1 MLELIICDDETVF
14 RKDLK
19 KTLETELDLSGI
31 SYKSKEFC
39 CAEDMIKE
47 LCASKDG
54 QIFFL
59 DIEMDKLNGMDA
71 ARLIRAQN
79 SSAVIIFITSYTDF
93 VFQGYE
99 VKALNYILKPYKNE
113 KILEVLHSALKELE
127 LSDDTGLYIEQRT
140 GGIRLPF
147 RTIRYL
153 FSEKHSVHVVTN
165 TDIVTFYGKLN
176 EVETH
181 LPDCFVRI
189 HNRYLIN
196 LRYLKAIEKTYA
208 ILGQDVLP
216 VSRSCR
222 QELSV
227 AYARYLL
234 N

>member
-1 MLELIICDDETVF
+1 MRIAICDDEDQERLNIEALVKRYAPELSIVLF
-14 RKDLK
+14 SSADELLAAA
-19 KTLETELDLSGI
+19 KTTFFPLI
-31 SYKSKEFC
+31 
-39 CAEDMIKE
+39 
-47 LCASKDG
+47 
-54 QIFFL
+54 FL

-79 SSAVIIFITSYTDF
+79 PSAVIIFVTSYTDF

-99 VKALNYILKPYKNE
+99 VKALNYILKPYKKE

-127 LSDDTGLYIEQRT
+127 LSDDTGLYVEQRT

-165 TDIVTFYGKLN
+165 TDTVTFYGKLN

-181 LPDCFVRI
+181 LPNCFVRI